1 VTQLAWESAVPQWA
15 SLELLGSS
23 SERLAAAR
31 AAGLRSVLA
40 LPIHGIDGVLG
51 VLEFGIPSAAAPGE
65 DMLRTLRSI
74 GDLVGQVIERRRA
87 EDDADR
93 LKSEFFALVSHELRT
108 PLTSVIGYLDIVRED
123 DEGGLSEEQD
133 RFLSII
139 DRNAHRLLRL
149 VGDLLFVAQVEA
161 GTLSLEKAKVDLEQ
175 VALDAVEAARPRA
188 DTLGV
193 ALAGD
198 TVPVVLEAGDADR
211 LGQLVDN
218 LVSNALKFTPP
229 GGSVTVRLHRTG
241 AQAVLEVTDT
251 GMGIS
256 AADQEHLFE
265 RFFRAEQATEKAIPG
280 IGLGLSICA
289 AIAAGSGGKIS
300 IESEE
305 GRGTTFRVTL
315 PLSPVEPADPVAEQT
330 VAGLR

>member
-1 VTQLAWESAVPQWA
+1 
-15 SLELLGSS
+15 LE
-23 SERLAAAR
+23 AAR
-31 AAGLRSVLA
+31 AAGLRGVLA
-40 LPIHGIDGVLG
+40 LPIHGTDGVLG
-51 VLEFGIPSAAAPGE
+51 VLEFGIPSAVAPAD

-108 PLTSVIGYLDIVRED
+108 PLTSVIGYLDIIRED
-123 DEGGLSEEQD
+123 DQGGLSEEQD

-161 GTLSLEKAKVDLEQ
+161 GTLSLEKGTVDLEQ
-175 VALDAVEAARPRA
+175 VARDAVEGARPRA

-193 ALAGD
+193 AIAAD
-198 TVPVVLEAGDADR
+198 TVPVVLEAGDPDR

-218 LVSNALKFTPP
+218 LVTNALKFTPP
-229 GGSVTVRLHRTG
+229 GGSVSVRLRRTEG
-241 AQAVLEVTDT
+241 EAVLEVIDT

-265 RFFRAEQATEKAIPG
+265 RFFRADQATAKGIPG

-289 AIAAGSGGKIS
+289 AIVAGSGGTIAIDS
-300 IESEE
+300 AE

-315 PLSPVEPADPVAEQT
+315 PLAPIEPAEPAAEET
-330 VAGLR
+330 VVGVR